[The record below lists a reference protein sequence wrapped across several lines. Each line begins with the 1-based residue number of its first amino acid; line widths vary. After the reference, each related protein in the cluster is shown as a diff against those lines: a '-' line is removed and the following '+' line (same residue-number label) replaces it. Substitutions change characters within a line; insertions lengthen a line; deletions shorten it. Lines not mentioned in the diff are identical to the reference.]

1 MRLKII
7 SIIALITISL
17 SVNAQPQ
24 TPTEENEAASK
35 TLFELSPFER
45 AVCCIR
51 FYEGLHRKK
60 DYPYVGYGHKLRKHT
75 IFRHDNFIGCF
86 SADKIK
92 MSARKYFCFNI
103 PVYKNM
109 AEESSCRRPYHEE
122 YIQTSASGNLEGLY
136 RSTYSFLSARR

>member
-1 MRLKII
+1 MDN
-7 SIIALITISL
+7 SIEVGSMWALPPSGYDYYFDWGKYDVNELVVITL
-17 SVNAQPQ
+17 NL
-24 TPTEENEAASK
+24 TYN
-35 TLFELSPFER
+35 
-45 AVCCIR
+45 C
-51 FYEGLHRKK
+51 
-60 DYPYVGYGHKLRKHT
+60 KHT
-75 IFRHDNFIGCF
+75 IFRHDNFTGCF

>member
-1 MRLKII
+1 MPINI
-7 SIIALITISL
+7 FVIALLKNMNLVCPVIAAFAEISTSFNTKLTHTLITNRYKFFVMLIS
-17 SVNAQPQ
+17 
-24 TPTEENEAASK
+24 
-35 TLFELSPFER
+35 
-45 AVCCIR
+45 
-51 FYEGLHRKK
+51 
-60 DYPYVGYGHKLRKHT
+60 KHT

-92 MSARKYFCFNI
+92 MSTRKYFCFNI